1 MEDINNKAVEDEL
14 NKSHSEAIEEIQNG
28 DNGMTVKKAKEIE
41 EKLNNKN
48 VKGNGEVK

>member
-28 DNGMTVKKAKEIE
+28 DDKMTVKKAKEIE
-41 EKLNNKN
+41 ELNKQ
-48 VKGNGEVK
+48 KRKEDGEAE